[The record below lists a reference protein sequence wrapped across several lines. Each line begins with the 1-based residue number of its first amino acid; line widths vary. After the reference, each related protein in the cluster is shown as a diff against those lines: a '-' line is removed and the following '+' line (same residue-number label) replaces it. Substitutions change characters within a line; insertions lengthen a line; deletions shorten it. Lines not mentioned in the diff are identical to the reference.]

1 MEPLLSF
8 QFTLQ
13 AEQKIKQ
20 EPKVCEWCG
29 KFVVLVSARFPVE
42 RSVRKEYDF
51 YLDESGRLVRDEN
64 ELFLISSE
72 HKCKVTCSGCGKL
85 VIIDKGRLYERAS
98 KPIDLAPEIGQPHA
112 C

>member
-1 MEPLLSF
+1 MPQF
-8 QFTLQ
+8 QLTLQ

-29 KFVVLVSARFPVE
+29 KFVVLVSARFPEE
-42 RSVRKEYDF
+42 RSVTRAFDF
-51 YLDESGRLVRDEN
+51 YLDEGGRLVRDEN

-72 HKCKVTCSGCGKL
+72 HKCKVTCSSCGRL
-85 VIIDKGRLYERAS
+85 VIIDKGKLYEKAS
-98 KPIDLAPEIGQPHA
+98 KPIGLAAEIGQLHA